1 MHSGCN
7 LVCCPACGYQTV
19 DPQRSKLVRLVRYFL
34 ALKTSAKHASSGKDE
49 TTLAEVSPGSKAEV
63 IGFSEEFPPDQR
75 AYLQAYGL
83 VPNHWVQVVQH
94 SPVTIVRL
102 DNLELALESD
112 IARGIQVQK
121 ISKIEAETEK

>member
-7 LVCCPACGYQTV
+7 LVCCPACGYQTI
-19 DPQRSKLVRLVRYFL
+19 DPQRSKLVRLLGYFR
-34 ALKTSAKHASSGKDE
+34 ALKTSARYASSGKDR
-49 TTLAEVSPGSKAEV
+49 TTLAEVSPGCKAKV
-63 IGFSEEFPPDQR
+63 VGFSDEFPLDQR

-112 IARGIQVQK
+112 IARGIQVQN
-121 ISKIEAETEK
+121 ISKIDAETGN